1 MTVSPLSSVNSLKGM
16 STSCAKRPRAASA
29 QTKINTA
36 IRDFIA
42 TPPSPL
48 QVANADYSVAEQ
60 SWLDSLMDLS
70 RRRAGAKIQLRFVMP
85 DNLVIAGRAFQSRL
99 IVGTVKY
106 RSFQEMARAHTACGA
121 EMVTVAVRRVNLTD
135 KSKESLLDYIDRK
148 KIFILPNTAA
158 CYTADEAIR
167 TARLAREVG
176 LSNWIKLEVIGDQQT
191 LFPDTEQLIEAT
203 RVLVKEGFVVL
214 PYTNDDLIAARKLI
228 DAGAA
233 AVMPLAAPIGSG
245 LGIQNPANLRIL
257 RERITEVPMIVD
269 AGVGTASDAAI
280 AMELGADGV
289 LMNTAIAEAE
299 DTVLM
304 AEAMRDAVIAG
315 HKSYLA
321 GRMPKRLYASASSPM
336 SGVVR

>member
-1 MTVSPLSSVNSLKGM
+1 
-16 STSCAKRPRAASA
+16 
-29 QTKINTA
+29 
-36 IRDFIA
+36 
-42 TPPSPL
+42 
-48 QVANADYSVAEQ
+48 
-60 SWLDSLMDLS
+60 
-70 RRRAGAKIQLRFVMP
+70 MP
-85 DNLVIAGRAFQSRL
+85 DQLVIAGRAFQSRL
-99 IVGTVKY
+99 IVGTGKY
-106 RSFQEMARAHTACGA
+106 RSFQEMARAHAASGA

-135 KSKESLLDYIDRK
+135 KSKESLLDYIDRER
-148 KIFILPNTAA
+148 IFILPNTAA

-176 LSNWIKLEVIGDQQT
+176 
-191 LFPDTEQLIEAT
+191 
-203 RVLVKEGFVVL
+203 LVKEGFVVL

-321 GRMPKRLYASASSPM
+321 GRMPKRLYASASSPL